1 MSTISLETG
10 PVLVSDLP
18 PVTMAV
24 PGFLGVIGGR
34 FAKTRERRAFE
45 RAVRLAGPNEHID
58 LLTQA
63 RRQ

>member
-1 MSTISLETG
+1 MSTLSFETG

-18 PVTMAV
+18 PVTAVV
-24 PGFLGVIGGR
+24 PGFFGVALAR
-34 FAKTRERRAFE
+34 LAKARQARAFE
-45 RAVRLAGPNEHID
+45 RAVRYAGPSEHID

>member
-18 PVTMAV
+18 PVTAAV
-24 PGFLGVIGGR
+24 PGFLSTLGNR
-34 FAKTRERRAFE
+34 LAKARGRRAFE
-45 RAVRLAGPNEHID
+45 RAVRIAGHNEHID